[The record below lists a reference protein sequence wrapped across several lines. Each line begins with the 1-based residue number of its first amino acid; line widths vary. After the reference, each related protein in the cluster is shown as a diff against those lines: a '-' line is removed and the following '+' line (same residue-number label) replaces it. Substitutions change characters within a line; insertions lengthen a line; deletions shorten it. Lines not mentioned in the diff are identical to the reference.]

1 MSMHIL
7 GPYMTTTKY
16 NSKNK
21 STKNKRLLEARE
33 RHEKWLEENGYNKK
47 PTKSVHSIPDYRQNR
62 SSIPLS
68 NSICNNGTSKE
79 RKEYTGTL
87 IKGIAVSHKSNLQP
101 VTSQEQMIDF
111 ANMRRN

>member
-47 PTKSVHSIPDYRQNR
+47 RKPCLKHLVYRLVKALLNLKLQNY
-62 SSIPLS
+62 L
-68 NSICNNGTSKE
+68 
-79 RKEYTGTL
+79 
-87 IKGIAVSHKSNLQP
+87 V
-101 VTSQEQMIDF
+101 D
-111 ANMRRN
+111 

>member
-7 GPYMTTTKY
+7 GPHMTTTKY
-16 NSKNK
+16 NRKLK
-21 STKNKRLLEARE
+21 TTKNKRLLEAQE
-33 RHEKWLEENGYNKK
+33 RHEKWLEDKGYNKK
-47 PTKSVHSIPDYRQNR
+47 STKSVNSIPDYRQNA
-62 SSIPLS
+62 PTVQLS
-68 NSICNNGTSKE
+68 NGICNNGTAKE